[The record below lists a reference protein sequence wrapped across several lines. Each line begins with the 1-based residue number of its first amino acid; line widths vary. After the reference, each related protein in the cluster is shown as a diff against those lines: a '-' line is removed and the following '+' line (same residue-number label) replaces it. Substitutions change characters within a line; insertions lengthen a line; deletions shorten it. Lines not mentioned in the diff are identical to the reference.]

1 MPLIQRSGWRA
12 ELAGLTLTALMAPL
26 AWALDDETQA
36 AK

>member
-1 MPLIQRSGWRA
+1 MLLLQRSSWQKL
-12 ELAGLTLTALMAPL
+12 LAGLALTTLMAPL